1 MKPIKTTKIIQ
12 LLMWSFLL
20 VALGGGMIHLA
31 NRGKMN
37 INIGTVHIPR
47 VDVDTDV
54 NGIEIQVNT
63 SHMKVAKE
71 ESVQLEGIDF
81 INMKLASADVEVS
94 FVEGSEVRVVESTN
108 DEDEKELF
116 EMSQSGNMLN
126 IIRKEEKSNYYIS
139 FGERPYHKVEVFIP
153 IRFKEKLATE
163 TSSGDIKLLSNTYLQ
178 GLEINTT
185 SGNFNCEK
193 EIEVNKVSI
202 SSTSGDKEM
211 SQLKSIS
218 YEINASS
225 GELIMSALK
234 GTGRIESTSGDV
246 RISQISGENHEIATS
261 SGDIEVEE
269 GQGNFTIESTSG
281 YKKIGSLVGSEHFI
295 ESSSGDIDIEELEGN
310 GNIETTSGRV
320 AINTLIEGKIDINTS
335 SGSVIIKQL
344 EGYGRVSSTAGE
356 IIIDVI
362 QLRGDMMLT
371 TSSGEVDIRASKDV
385 NANVEVET
393 SSGDI
398 GGNIEMNYENK
409 NENKATSQLGNGKEN
424 IIKIE
429 TASGDVVLSQD

>member
-20 VALGGGMIHLA
+20 VALGGSMIHLA

-37 INIGTVHIPR
+37 INIGTVHIPG

-54 NGIEIQVNT
+54 NGIGIQVNT
-63 SHMKVAKE
+63 SYMKVAKE

-94 FVEGSEVRVVESTN
+94 FIEGSEVRVIESTN

-116 EMSQSGNMLN
+116 EISQSGNTLN
-126 IIRKEEKSNYYIS
+126 IIREEETSNYYIS

-153 IRFKEKLATE
+153 TSFKEKLATE
-163 TSSGDIKLLSNTYLQ
+163 TSSGDIKLLSDTYLQ
-178 GLEINTT
+178 GLEINT
-185 SGNFNCEK
+185 
-193 EIEVNKVSI
+193 
-202 SSTSGDKEM
+202 
-211 SQLKSIS
+211 
-218 YEINASS
+218 SS

-269 GQGNFTIESTSG
+269 GHGNFTIESTSG

-295 ESSSGDIDIEELEGN
+295 ESSSGDIDIEKLEGN
-310 GNIETTSGRV
+310 GNIETTSGR
-320 AINTLIEGKIDINTS
+320 ILIDTLIEGKMTIDTS
-335 SGSVIIKQL
+335 SGGVIINQL
-344 EGYGRVSSTAGE
+344 EGYGRVNSTSGE
-356 IIIDVI
+356 ITIDVVRI
-362 QLRGDMMLT
+362 LGDMMFT
-371 TSSGEVDIRASKDV
+371 TSSGEVDIRASKAV

-393 SSGDI
+393 SSGAI
-398 GGNIEMNYENK
+398 GGNIEMNDENK
-409 NENKATSQLGNGKEN
+409 NKATAKLGNGKEN
-424 IIKIE
+424 IIKIK
-429 TASGDVVLSQD
+429 TTSGDVVLSQD